1 MKRYKGKYKAQ
12 IVLNIDTSYDDD
24 EKTYPVAEAKKRM
37 LDNLTHGLQLFLQSH
52 MGNKGTVEVVEPSV
66 ELYEVTE

>member
-12 IVLNIDTSYDDD
+12 IIINIDAYYDDD
-24 EKTYPVAEAKKRM
+24 SKLYPVAEAKERLLK
-37 LDNLTHGLQLFLQSH
+37 NLTPGLQMFLQAH
-52 MGNKGTVEVVEPSV
+52 MGNKGTVEVTDPSI

>member
-12 IVLNIDTSYDDD
+12 IIINIDTSYDDD
-24 EKTYPVAEAKKRM
+24 SKLYPVAEAKERLLK
-37 LDNLTHGLQLFLQSH
+37 NLTPGLQMFMQEH
-52 MGNKGTVEVVEPSV
+52 MGGKGTVEVIDPTV

>member
-12 IVLNIDTSYDDD
+12 IVLNIDTSYDD
-24 EKTYPVAEAKKRM
+24 EKTYPVAEAKERM
-37 LDNLTHGLQLFLQSH
+37 LNILTNGLQLFIQIH
-52 MGNKGTVEVVEPSV
+52 MGDKGTAEVIEPSV

>member
-12 IVLNIDTSYDDD
+12 LTINIDASYDDD
-24 EKTYPVAEAKKRM
+24 SKLYPVAEAKERLLK
-37 LDNLTHGLQLFLQSH
+37 NLTPALQMFMQEHVGS
-52 MGNKGTVEVVEPSV
+52 KGTVEVIDPTV

>member
-12 IVLNIDTSYDDD
+12 IIINIDVSYEDDS
-24 EKTYPVAEAKKRM
+24 KLYPVAEAKER
-37 LDNLTHGLQLFLQSH
+37 LLNNLTPGLQMHLQAH
-52 MGNKGTVEVVEPSV
+52 MGGKGTVEVVDPSV

>member
-12 IVLNIDTSYDDD
+12 IIINIDASYDDD
-24 EKTYPVAEAKKRM
+24 SKLYPVAEAKERLLQIM
-37 LDNLTHGLQLFLQSH
+37 TPGLQMFIQAH
-52 MGNKGTVEVVEPSV
+52 MGNKGTVEVIDPTV